1 MIGFIVS
8 GRKTN
13 GSLLLRAALAAVRS
27 EGGGPWSSS
36 VGFNPPLKLLSPIL
50 RVQGHMGVDE
60 GSSAPLLGSLCL
72 WQVLGTTTKPSPVFK
87 SRT

>member
-36 VGFNPPLKLLSPIL
+36 VGFNPLKLLSPIL

-87 SRT
+87 SHT